1 MPDLPLFPES
11 ASSLSA
17 EVDALYL
24 TWALISVFFATLI
37 ALAILFFFVKYR
49 RRDRPVGQPLTLSTL
64 PVEITWS
71 VIPLVI
77 TLVMFTW
84 GAKVF
89 FDLSTPPADAVDFY
103 AVGKQWMWKFQ
114 HPQGV
119 REINDL
125 HVPVGQAI
133 RVTMTSQDVIHSLYI
148 PAFRVKADVLPGRYT
163 TVWFKP
169 TKAGEY
175 HIFCAEYCGT
185 EHSKMGGTIHV
196 MEQAQYDAWLASG
209 GVGPTLQA
217 SGASLFEKLACN
229 TCHRLGDAPMPQ
241 GLAPRAPSL
250 EKLYGTRVA
259 LSNGREVEADETYLR
274 ESILNPRAKVVAGWQ
289 PIMPTYQGQVSDEQL
304 NELVAYIKGL
314 AQPPAEAAPTP
325 ASLEPSPQPSPEPT
339 TLSSA
344 LRGLEPPPGRETA
357 PEPASARASAA
368 TISISGEPPGDF
380 TQDTAGKTTAGT
392 AEGRTR

>member
-11 ASSLSA
+11 ASSLSG

-24 TWALISVFFATLI
+24 TWVGISVFFSVLI
-37 ALAILFFFVKYR
+37 ALLILVFFVKYR
-49 RRDRPVGQPLTLSTL
+49 QRDRPVGRPLTISTL

-71 VIPLVI
+71 VIPLII

-89 FDLSTPPADAVDFY
+89 FDLSTPPPDAVDFY

-125 HVPVGQAI
+125 HVPVGQPI
-133 RVTMTSQDVIHSLYI
+133 RVTMTSQDVIHSLYL

-169 TKAGEY
+169 TKVGKY
-175 HIFCAEYCGT
+175 HLFCAEYCGT

-196 MEQAQYDAWLASG
+196 MEQAEYDAWLASG
-209 GVGPTLQA
+209 GVGTTLQA
-217 SGASLFEKLACN
+217 SGAALFEQLACH
-229 TCHRLGDAPMPQ
+229 TCHRLGDAPAPE

-250 EKLYGTRVA
+250 EGVFGTRVA
-259 LSNGREVEADETYLR
+259 LTTGREVEVDEDYIR
-274 ESILNPRAKVVAGWQ
+274 ESILNPRAKIVAGWQ
-289 PIMPTYQGQVSDEQL
+289 PIMPTYQGQVSEEQL
-304 NELVAYIKGL
+304 NELVAYIKDLG
-314 AQPPAEAAPTP
+314 PPPSPADATPAMGTTPAAETTAAAVSTLGGANSTAEAVTELEPAAGGSHEAPTRGDD
-325 ASLEPSPQPSPEPT
+325 AVTSPSSE
-339 TLSSA
+339 
-344 LRGLEPPPGRETA
+344 G
-357 PEPASARASAA
+357 A
-368 TISISGEPPGDF
+368 T
-380 TQDTAGKTTAGT
+380 
-392 AEGRTR
+392 R